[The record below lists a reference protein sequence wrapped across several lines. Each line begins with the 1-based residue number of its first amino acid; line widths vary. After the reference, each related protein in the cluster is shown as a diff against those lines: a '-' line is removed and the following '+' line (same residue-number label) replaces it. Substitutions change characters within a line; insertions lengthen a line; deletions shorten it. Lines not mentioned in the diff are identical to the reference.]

1 MISTTKYLKRTLFSL
16 NRLKYGNMLNLDK
29 RPRKWAAIFFLFA
42 AFTACEKPEGSVGID
57 LQPEDDILN
66 VSGIDTFTVTAVSLP
81 EDSVRTD
88 GVVTGMVGAYID
100 PIFGYSKADH
110 YTELRLTSSN
120 PIFFTEGSSLENLVI
135 DSLILNLAF
144 EFGQGVPVYGSTGAQ
159 YFQVFEVEDSL
170 DVTKAYYS
178 NQSLSVLEEDLVLE
192 GHNLVTPNY
201 RDSSIVDGVAFRPSI
216 RLPLT
221 QELGQRIFDAS
232 EGDGLSATEFLEVI
246 KGLKIAVD
254 ENAAGVNLSNT
265 GIISFNSFLGTSR
278 MELYYRDTLVTD
290 DDPEPDTLFYDFE
303 IRGNTGKFNSFQHDF
318 VRGGE
323 PSLVRQ
329 VVNGVASPGE
339 QTLYAQST
347 GGVKLRVDLPY
358 LENLRDVEGIA
369 VAKAQ
374 LILPVNSKS
383 GGRYP
388 TPERLL
394 IFGLDENGDAFLLDE
409 FLQDPQNYSFID
421 GSFDTQQGQYRFF
434 ITRFLQQILTEEREF
449 DGLEIV
455 VQRASTTANRVVLNG
470 ADFPNSENP
479 EDNLR
484 LEILFTN
491 F

>member
-1 MISTTKYLKRTLFSL
+1 
-16 NRLKYGNMLNLDK
+16 MLNLDK

-42 AFTACEKPEGSVGID
+42 VFTACEKPEGSVGID
-57 LQPEDDILN
+57 LQPNDDILN

-88 GVVTGMVGAYID
+88 GVTTGMVGAYID

-144 EFGQGVPVYGSTGAQ
+144 EFGQGVPVYGSTGMQ
-159 YFQVFEVEDSL
+159 YFQVFEVVDSL
-170 DVTKAYYS
+170 DVTKSYYS

-192 GHNLVTPNY
+192 GNNLVTPNY
-201 RDSSIVDGVAFRPSI
+201 RDSSIVDSVAFRPSI
-216 RLPLT
+216 RLPLNKD
-221 QELGQRIFDAS
+221 LGQRIFDAS
-232 EGDGLSATEFLEVI
+232 EGDGLSATEFLEVM

-254 ENAAGVNLSNT
+254 ENAAGINLSNT

-278 MELYYRDTLVTD
+278 MELYYRDTFIVAND
-290 DDPEPDTLFYDFE
+290 SVSNELFYDFE

-339 QTLYAQST
+339 QSLYAQSS
-347 GGVKLRVDLPY
+347 GAVKLRVDLPY
-358 LENLRDVEGIA
+358 LEKLRELDGIA
-369 VAKAQ
+369 IAKAE
-374 LILPVNSKS
+374 LILPINSKS

-388 TPERLL
+388 APERLL
-394 IFGLDENGDAFLLDE
+394 LFGLDENGDAFLLDE
-409 FLQDPQNYSFID
+409 FLQDPQSYSFID
-421 GSFDTQQGQYRFF
+421 GSLDVGNERYRFF
-434 ITRFLQQILTEEREF
+434 ITRFIQQVLTQEKDF
-449 DGLEIV
+449 NGLEIV

-470 ADFPNSENP
+470 AMFPNTEDP